1 MKRGAEFSVFQGGS
15 PPRRSPQPL
24 PDNLNLR
31 KQRSLGNLVLL
42 SDGEQRV
49 YAFELDERPC
59 LPSTASGTSSSSPS
73 PQHGRGSTRRH
84 PDSSTRA
91 RSLSLSL
98 TKVLS
103 QSEHSLIPVPWGRK
117 SSRMAPAHQHQ
128 RPEMVEKVGSCHKS
142 DEDPRACSADTGG
155 DWELESAREE
165 KAQLDKEVI
174 LTMLGDL
181 EQVLNPQTCRKCSA
195 AYRVAQTHPV
205 SCCS

>member
-15 PPRRSPQPL
+15 PPCKSPQPL

-49 YAFELDERPC
+49 YAFELDEPPC
-59 LPSTASGTSSSSPS
+59 PPSTSSGASSSSSP
-73 PQHGRGSTRRH
+73 QHCRGSGRRH
-84 PDSSTRA
+84 PDGSTRA

-128 RPEMVEKVGSCHKS
+128 RPEMVEKAGSCRKL
-142 DEDPRACSADTGG
+142 DVDPRAGPAGTEG

-165 KAQLDKEVI
+165 QAQLDKEVI

-181 EQVLNPQTCRKCSA
+181 EQVLNPQTRRKCHSNSSV
-195 AYRVAQTHPV
+195 AYCK
-205 SCCS
+205 SL

>member
-15 PPRRSPQPL
+15 PPRKSPQPL

-49 YAFELDERPC
+49 YAFELDEPPC
-59 LPSTASGTSSSSPS
+59 PPSSASGTSSSSPS
-73 PQHGRGSTRRH
+73 PQHGRGSGRKH

-117 SSRMAPAHQHQ
+117 PGRMAPAHQHQ
-128 RPEMVEKVGSCHKS
+128 RPEVVEKAGSFRKS
-142 DEDPRACSADTGG
+142 DEDPRAGPEGTGG
-155 DWELESAREE
+155 DWELESARDEQ
-165 KAQLDKEVI
+165 AQLDKEVI

-181 EQVLNPQTCRKCSA
+181 EQVLNPQTRRKCHA
-195 AYRVAQTHPV
+195 AYSHTV
-205 SCCS
+205 